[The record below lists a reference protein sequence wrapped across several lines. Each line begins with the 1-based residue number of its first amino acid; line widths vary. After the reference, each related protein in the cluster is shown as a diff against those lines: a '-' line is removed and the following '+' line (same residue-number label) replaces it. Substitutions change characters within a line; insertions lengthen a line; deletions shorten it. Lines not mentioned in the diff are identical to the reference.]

1 MVVASTRKLKCGD
14 LPIAEN
20 RYLNTGHHMLQRPS
34 ITTRHLVY
42 WGLVLSAGF
51 VSAGL
56 SPALALDPTG
66 DWQVED
72 GVANIRVAECNGSM
86 WGAVSWEKTPGGTD
100 KNNPDVSKRTRPT
113 LGMVTLIDMKK
124 KAGADEW
131 NGKVYDAKDS
141 GKLYSA
147 SIRPKGPNGL
157 EIEGCLV
164 WPLCGSQTW
173 TRVGPPIPSSP
184 TNSMAKGSAAAA
196 PAKPGIIARI
206 TGTAPKPTPGAAPA
220 QTTPAPTATGAPK
233 AAAPVAAA
241 AKAPAG
247 QKTAAAA
254 TGQTADIGDICLL
267 PEIAKPTP
275 STAAK

>member
-1 MVVASTRKLKCGD
+1 
-14 LPIAEN
+14 
-20 RYLNTGHHMLQRPS
+20 MLQRPS
-34 ITTRHLVY
+34 IITRRLVY
-42 WGLVLSAGF
+42 CGLVLSVGF

-86 WGAVSWEKTPGGTD
+86 WGAVSWEKTPGGID
-100 KNNPDVSKRTRPT
+100 KNNPDVSKRGRPT
-113 LGMVTLIDMKK
+113 LGMVTLMDMKK
-124 KAGADEW
+124 KPKADEW

-147 SIRPKGPNGL
+147 SIKPTGPNEL

-184 TNSMAKGSAAAA
+184 TNSLAK
-196 PAKPGIIARI
+196 
-206 TGTAPKPTPGAAPA
+206 GAAPA
-220 QTTPAPTATGAPK
+220 AKGTAPATTTTKMAPATPAPAPVAGAPK
-233 AAAPVAAA
+233 APAVAAA
-241 AKAPAG
+241 PKAPAG
-247 QKTAAAA
+247 QKTAAVQP
-254 TGQTADIGDICLL
+254 GQTPDIGDICLL
-267 PEIAKPTP
+267 PEIAKAAQNP
-275 STAAK
+275 AAK